1 MTRHYKTNN
10 RKKPTMDTLTIILVT
25 AAAAGLVALA
35 WLSGYEFGNHDGIV
49 SERTLADKRI
59 NGILRNEKI
68 GEVIAYENDRRPSR
82 KSARKA
88 VRP

>member
-1 MTRHYKTNN
+1 
-10 RKKPTMDTLTIILVT
+10 MDTLTIILVT
-25 AAAAGLVALA
+25 TATAGLVALA

-49 SERTLADKRI
+49 SERTRADRRI

-88 VRP
+88 VRA